1 MDLYAYTGIND
12 TVCSKDRLGG
22 CALWRYAFRKI
33 GSSTYAFDDD
43 IVDNSTGA
51 RNYRYACRAY
61 RRYYSAKIFRI
72 DGKCRE
78 NFAG

>member
-43 IVDNSTGA
+43 IVDSSTG
-51 RNYRYACRAY
+51 
-61 RRYYSAKIFRI
+61 
-72 DGKCRE
+72 D
-78 NFAG
+78 